1 MSYTTDGIQ
10 YLGAFPYDLGL
21 VVRAKTTHGDKV
33 IQAYV
38 SGRLVAWARPEN
50 DTVQF
55 GLPDAGGTD
64 FIFLLAVDADEA
76 ATDYFQEAFPA
87 AASYANRILVRT
99 PQKICPYT
107 PGDTWKVFR
116 GGAGDASATIPVHSQ
131 EFYPGGMHAGGLGA
145 EFGNGGFG
153 YDGADAAGLGH
164 NFGYG
169 EFGFDCHMLSWVS
182 QPLPPGAYPV
192 RVLVEDARG
201 NQSAAFQTNVTVQT
215 YARPAGNLA
224 VESYTA
230 STDTLQL
237 SFIPSED
244 IA

>member
-10 YLGAFPYDLGL
+10 YIGAFPYDLGL
-21 VVRAKTTHGDKV
+21 VLRAKTDHADKV

-38 SGRLVAWARPEN
+38 SGRLVAWAWPEN
-50 DTVQF
+50 GTVQF
-55 GLPDAGGTD
+55 VLPDAGGTD
-64 FIFLLAVDADEA
+64 FVFLLAVDPDQA
-76 ATDYFQEAFPA
+76 AENYFREAFPA
-87 AASYANRILVRT
+87 AGSYANRIEVRT
-99 PQKICPYT
+99 PQTICPYA
-107 PGDTWKVFR
+107 PGDEWQVFR
-116 GGAGDASATIPVHSQ
+116 GDAGDDSAAICVHSQ
-131 EFYPGGMHAGGLGA
+131 DFYPGGIHAGGLGA

-169 EFGFDCHMLSWVS
+169 EFGFDCHMLTWVS
-182 QPLPPGAYPV
+182 QPLPPGTYPI
-192 RVLVEDARG
+192 RVLAEDARG
-201 NQSAAFQTNVTVQT
+201 NQSAAFQTSVTIET

-237 SFIPSED
+237 SFTPSED